1 MSVDWGCL
9 VVVLVVVRIVVVV
22 VDKRGCQ
29 GCLVG
34 VCGVCYA
41 AMVLIRSWLPS
52 RAESLLF

>member
-9 VVVLVVVRIVVVV
+9 VVVLVVVLMVVVV
-22 VDKRGCQ
+22 GAKRGCQ
-29 GCLVG
+29 GFLVG